1 MTDAWFVGSEGDRSG
16 PFSTDVLREMA
27 ASGRLAPTDL
37 VWREGMAAW
46 APATSVS
53 GLFATSRPI
62 VAPSLSDNPYAAP
75 AGDRTGS
82 GPASGDAVA
91 LGLASRPYS
100 FSAAFELAAHTFKRR
115 WGTLV
120 YIGLILFLVTVALI
134 SVQVV
139 PLITALA
146 LGVNPNGAGGN
157 VLGLVSLLLGIVT
170 NLAIGPLF
178 AGVTLTTANATL
190 GRSQRGDLLLGF
202 KRWRSVVL
210 ANLLVLAIAIGAS
223 IVAFL
228 PLGVTSAIMAV
239 VTPGNQTPGP
249 VGMVVLLAALA
260 ASFVLFIFAAV
271 AVMRVFFTPVIAA
284 DPELGLGVMAALR
297 MSWSRVSIGRACS
310 LFGLF
315 LVAGVVGMLS
325 LIVLFVGSPLIG
337 VPFCF
342 AVLGSAYQL
351 LFRSDRAAKSA
362 G

>member
-1 MTDAWFVGSEGDRSG
+1 MAEAWFVGSEGHRSG
-16 PFSTDVLREMA
+16 PFSADVLREMA
-27 ASGRLAPTDL
+27 VSGRLAPTDL

-46 APATSVS
+46 APATSVP

-75 AGDRTGS
+75 GRDRTGS
-82 GPASGDAVA
+82 GPAADAAVT

-134 SVQVV
+134 FVQVV
-139 PLITALA
+139 PMITALA

-157 VLGLVSLLLGIVT
+157 FLGLVTVLLGIVT

-178 AGVTLTTANATL
+178 AGVTLTAANTTL
-190 GRSQRGDLLLGF
+190 GRSQRGNLLLGF
-202 KRWRSVVL
+202 KRWGKVVL
-210 ANLLVLAIAIGAS
+210 ANLLVLAIAIGAY
-223 IVAFL
+223 IVAIL
-228 PLGVTSAIMAV
+228 PMVVITAILAA
-239 VTPGNQTPGP
+239 VTPRNQTPGL
-249 VGMVVLLAALA
+249 VGMIVLFAGLA
-260 ASFVLFIFAAV
+260 ASFVLFLFAAV
-271 AVMRVFFTPVIAA
+271 VVMRVFFTPVIAA
-284 DPELGLGVMAALR
+284 DPELGLGVMGALR

-315 LVAGVVGMLS
+315 LVAGLLGMLS
-325 LIVLFVGSPLIG
+325 WIVLLVGFPLLGMPIW
-337 VPFCF
+337 F

-351 LFRSDRAAKSA
+351 LFRSDRAATSA